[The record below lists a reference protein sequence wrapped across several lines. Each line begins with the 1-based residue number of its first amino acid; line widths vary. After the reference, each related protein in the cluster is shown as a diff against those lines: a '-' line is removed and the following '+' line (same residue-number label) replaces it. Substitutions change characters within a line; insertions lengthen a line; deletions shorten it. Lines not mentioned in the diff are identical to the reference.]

1 MDKQL
6 LEEIQG
12 HAKLKADH
20 GIHRRDEAIDNSDFR
35 CIRFDGFSELKMHR
49 TKPWRL
55 RSGRHHR
62 TRPRFCQLQLAQAI
76 LQGSRRSDAWQSR
89 KHGLAPKMSLSL
101 TSAGLRSAIEERT
114 FKHSYISACLDLGAH
129 LWICFTSRVGVRR
142 APLSTIKSDRVGRP
156 RPPPGGRTGP
166 DWI

>member
-1 MDKQL
+1 MARCRAQVFGYWISVYLPLGILDIALVGVSGYWILDSGSLRILDIATPKTKQYSASGANQ
-6 LEEIQG
+6 LE
-12 HAKLKADH
+12 
-20 GIHRRDEAIDNSDFR
+20 
-35 CIRFDGFSELKMHR
+35 
-49 TKPWRL
+49 
-55 RSGRHHR
+55 
-62 TRPRFCQLQLAQAI
+62 
-76 LQGSRRSDAWQSR
+76 SRINHYQF
-89 KHGLAPKMSLSL
+89 SLSL
-101 TSAGLRSAIEERT
+101 TSTGLRSAIEERT